1 MFVVA
6 GFLAVLICIS
16 LMAKDVEH
24 FPKYLLTIYIPS
36 ITYISFENCYV
47 FYVVV
52 HYCVWLWWVSALFS
66 LSTLCESL
74 GLNSVVMLVWQ
85 PLYLLRYLD
94 DPFFFFFFF
103 WDRVSLSSGWPQT
116 YNEARNKHELMIYLP
131 SLPSCCSY
139 RLHAWIP
146 THLLIGWL
154 LDRPFITI
162 FLKTDITSFFFFFFN
177 LVTSH

>member
-1 MFVVA
+1 MKLLESVLLKTTYNFLLIYFV
-6 GFLAVLICIS
+6 
-16 LMAKDVEH
+16 
-24 FPKYLLTIYIPS
+24 
-36 ITYISFENCYV
+36 YV
-47 FYVVV
+47 
-52 HYCVWLWWVSALFS
+52 CACALQPACGGQRTTCGS
-66 LSTLCESL
+66 QSL

-162 FLKTDITSFFFFFFN
+162 FLKTDITSFFFFFN